1 MDKMDKEVDMFL
13 DEADKQR
20 LAGIL
25 SEAKKR
31 YSPASLER
39 LEEAFAIA
47 VGSKQPVTPEDPAR
61 VGTGFFYP
69 GLSAKPWHDTAN
81 FPMCAKLEQSW
92 EAIREE
98 MKNALEHRRGFQQY
112 VLKGTDLQ
120 KDPNS
125 GAPKEWKALYLKEH
139 TEEFPENRLMCPETL
154 KIIADELRVANY
166 VYFSALDPGG
176 HAGPYYASYS
186 WTFNIQMG
194 LIVPET
200 CGVRVKD
207 ETRRWEEGKCLVFDA
222 SFAHEAWNKADS
234 TMFILVITTYHPNL
248 TDIEVSLLK
257 RVNVDLA
264 KAEDVKHDHVLREA
278 EKELEGEKWW
288 V

>member
-47 VGSKQPVTPEDPAR
+47 VGSKQSVGTEDPAQA
-61 VGTGFFYP
+61 GISFFFP

-98 MKNALEHRRGFQQY
+98 MKNALEHRRGFQQF
-112 VLKGTDLQ
+112 LRRGTDLQ
-120 KDPNS
+120 TGPDA
-125 GAPKEWKALYLKEH
+125 GVPKEWKALYLKEH

-154 KIIADELRVANY
+154 KIVADEPRLENY
-166 VYFSALDPGG
+166 VFFSALDPG
-176 HAGPYYASYS
+176 
-186 WTFNIQMG
+186 
-194 LIVPET
+194 
-200 CGVRVKD
+200 
-207 ETRRWEEGKCLVFDA
+207 
-222 SFAHEAWNKADS
+222 
-234 TMFILVITTYHPNL
+234 
-248 TDIEVSLLK
+248 
-257 RVNVDLA
+257 
-264 KAEDVKHDHVLREA
+264 
-278 EKELEGEKWW
+278 
-288 V
+288 